1 MLLQFMSLAGD
12 VARHFE
18 LIGEADTGHL
28 AERGVWLLRR
38 RGIDARTDPPL
49 LRVGLHGRY
58 FVPLHRL
65 AARLADQ
72 LLYRRHS
79 LPLRSIHRQNSPH
92 HLEPNRGL
100 PHKLSA
106 PQHRGPWR
114 ASLQDHDPDMIPVN
128 PAASNPRS
136 KATRQGLP
144 PAAKVRVVSGRFLHR
159 QETRSQK
166 LEARSQKQGPFDFW
180 LLASGFWFPVKR
192 WRPPPPDP
200 PARSAPKPC
209 APALQVSARRGGLRS
224 CSACSTCRRCRPESA
239 DRRSRSL

>member
-1 MLLQFMSLAGD
+1 MLLQIMSLAGD

-28 AERGVWLLRR
+28 AERGVRLLRR
-38 RGIDARTDPPL
+38 RGIDARTDPSL

-65 AARLADQ
+65 AAGLADQ
-72 LLYRRHS
+72 LLYRPPS
-79 LPLRSIHRQNSPH
+79 LPLTSIHRAKQPPSPRP
-92 HLEPNRGL
+92 EPRVA
-100 PHKLSA
+100 PQASA

-144 PAAKVRVVSGRFLHR
+144 PAAKVRALYQADSCI
-159 QETRSQK
+159 
-166 LEARSQKQGPFDFW
+166 
-180 LLASGFWFPVKR
+180 VKR
-192 WRPPPPDP
+192 R
-200 PARSAPKPC
+200 
-209 APALQVSARRGGLRS
+209 
-224 CSACSTCRRCRPESA
+224 E
-239 DRRSRSL
+239 